1 MILRPILFAFVA
13 ICLIGAA
20 IVFEAASA
28 TSLALDAAAK
38 ARDSES
44 TVVRQRLLLRGQ
56 TLVAESWA
64 RPALWHAGAAE
75 ALSGIYFLQAQETHD
90 AALFQ
95 QSVASA
101 SQAVRL
107 GPVQPHAWTRL
118 ALLAEAG
125 HPNTVC
131 NIDAC
136 LAQSWATAR
145 MIDPET
151 ACMRLHLA
159 HRRGQLHADDP
170 RIDDYLRSGVS
181 RRMASACLSFL
192 PGDQLFNA
200 LARNAS
206 LRR

>member
-1 MILRPILFAFVA
+1 MMLRPILFAFIG
-13 ICLIGAA
+13 ICLLGSA

-28 TSLALDAAAK
+28 TSLAIDAAAK

-44 TVVRQRLLLRGQ
+44 AVVRERLLVRGQ
-56 TLVAESWA
+56 TLITESWV
-64 RPALWHAGAAE
+64 RPVLWHAGAAE
-75 ALSGIYFLQAQETHD
+75 ALSGIYFLRAQETND

-101 SQAVRL
+101 SQAIRL

-125 HPNTVC
+125 HPNAVC
-131 NIDAC
+131 DVDVC

-151 ACMRLHLA
+151 ACARLQLA
-159 HRRGQLHADDP
+159 HRRGQLRADDS

-181 RRMASACLSFL
+181 RRAASACLSFL
-192 PGDQLFNA
+192 PGDQLFDA
-200 LARNAS
+200 LARNARP
-206 LRR
+206 RR